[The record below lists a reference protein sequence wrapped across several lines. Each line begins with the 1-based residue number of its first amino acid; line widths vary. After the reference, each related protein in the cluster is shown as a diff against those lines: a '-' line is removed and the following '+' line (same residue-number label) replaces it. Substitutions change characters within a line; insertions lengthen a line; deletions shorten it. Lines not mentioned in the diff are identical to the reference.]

1 MLYREAEACLEQQ
14 GVHRKGSTRVLVACS
29 GGADSVA
36 LSHIVC
42 KILGPHRVVLGHVDH
57 GVRPDSAQAAAQVA
71 QLAKG
76 LGCDVEVARLEGCE
90 PDEASLRTA
99 RYAALERLRAQAD
112 ARFVLTAHTADDQA
126 ETVLL
131 TLIRAPQPDLLRGMP
146 AVRGAVLRPWLRV
159 ARSEVHRHAA
169 RHGLPVAF
177 DRSNLEPRYLRNRV
191 RKELM
196 PLIESRY
203 RPGFAQRLAA
213 LAQALAAPE
222 APGHSAALHD
232 PSPKNNPEPRGLPS
246 GPPPGCLPRVLL
258 QTRPWALGSTIP
270 EGPQRVVFDA
280 QQVQG
285 VQIRPIASGDRIE
298 PFGHPGRRKVR
309 DVLREAGISQ
319 AWRRFFPVLTDTDDR
334 VLWVPGLLRSRHAL
348 VGETTETVWQC
359 CVDRKDELQAETSR
373 ATLDGAE
380 PGAYVPGREKNE

>member
-1 MLYREAEACLEQQ
+1 MLYREAEACLRQQ
-14 GVHRKGSTRVLVACS
+14 DVRRQGSARVLVASS

-42 KILGPHRVVLGHVDH
+42 KLLGPQRVVLGHVDH
-57 GVRPDSAQAAAQVA
+57 GVRPDSARAAAQVA
-71 QLAKG
+71 QLAQQ
-76 LGCDVEVARLEGCE
+76 LGCAVDVERLVGCG

-99 RYAALERLRAQAD
+99 RYAALERLRVRAE

-126 ETVLL
+126 ETVMLA
-131 TLIRAPQPDLLRGMP
+131 LIRAPQPDLLHGMP

-159 ARSEVHRHAA
+159 ARAEVHRHVA

-177 DRSNLEPRYLRNRV
+177 DQSNLEPRYLRNRV

-213 LAQALAAPE
+213 LAQTLAPQTE
-222 APGHSAALHD
+222 PGSSAALDD
-232 PSPKNNPEPRGLPS
+232 PRPAKTPAPQGLPRES
-246 GPPPGCLPRVLL
+246 PQIHLPRVLL
-258 QTRPWALGSTIP
+258 QTRAWASGATIP
-270 EGPQRVVFDA
+270 QGRHEVVFDA

-285 VQIRPIASGDRIE
+285 VQIRPIVPGDRIE
-298 PFGHPGRRKVR
+298 PFGHPGHRKVR

-319 AWRRFFPVLTDTDDR
+319 AWRTFYPVLTDAEDR

-380 PGAYVPGREKNE
+380 PGAYVPDREKNE